1 MNEQTVQPLNFNYE
15 LLLDTTLNNNAKLTI
30 YNYDDDTGLFA
41 NFVNVGSKYEVFNDY
56 NKKDKPDIK
65 IINGLAHLIEHL
77 MFSFDNKDTKD
88 NLNLRDAV
96 YKSNGYYNAS
106 TDDTLTT
113 YYFNCLNDNILDN
126 IKIYFNIFK
135 HLAERFTDS
144 KIKTEIE
151 AINNEQK
158 KNFSFEFNIIYSII
172 QQLSDNSI
180 FAHNTCGTRQ
190 TLNIDNIIN
199 FIKLFYK
206 TFYIPDNFRFVLI
219 INKEK
224 INIED
229 LLKVFD
235 DFSNFYNKEFIN
247 LMLQPLPLD
256 FPFSL
261 NKGKIDLLSNN
272 VEKIKGGK
280 IVNIYDSKINKLN
293 LFGEFNVNSEDFE
306 YIKFISWILNRKGK
320 KSLTEILKSVFNI
333 PSFSFKYLNYSTDS
347 YIFIFTIYLS
357 KDVIL
362 NNQLD
367 ILIYTMQKY
376 FNNLKNLDYTLLT
389 EKIKEYKI
397 NNYFTSLYSREF
409 SVYKL
414 DTILNDTIYAN
425 IKINFNCSDI
435 MLNQYIFDF
444 KFNVD
449 KMIDLLKQLDL
460 NNYLFVLYS
469 NLKNL
474 SHLKE
479 DNLKISESLGYN
491 IKFYIEDYKQ
501 KLKTDNQQINN
512 QFFVLDKKEKEN
524 YKDLLNINNDNITNC
539 NPLNIKVEN
548 VEFHETEINNINIKY
563 KINYYTCYETSLVFQ
578 FEINFLSGVS
588 YNQEIINYLLIFEY
602 INYTINREYNFLDS
616 TNFIFNYSFDSFKNN
631 TITFYYSV
639 LNEYFIKIFI
649 RFLDLLKSFINND
662 KELKVEIIKITKY
675 LIEKIKKKLNE
686 ELVNNKIGDR
696 YKLKGFYFSDYFN
709 IYEILNNLNKINV
722 FDNYREIN
730 INDIKIFIN
739 FPISKNEETDQLITL
754 FLNTCRLSLNNL
766 IKEDE
771 KYVKF
776 NVVKPKEDNVISF
789 YNSSFKTILKVPSD
803 NYNKFKTI
811 NNLNLIEKI
820 TSLDKKNNRNYLL
833 SVNVILP
840 FKEIIKDDFII
851 YIIRERLS
859 KTFFNYFRVYKK
871 YSYFALCK
879 SDNLND
885 KTVLMKMLLIVDKD
899 KINKEFIFNYYDEIK
914 DFLFSQINY
923 FESLKDYDI
932 INMQNS
938 YYSLYNKK
946 FDNSLYEL
954 IDYCKKYDK
963 YKKIY
968 KENEILQLTNIK
980 TDKLILFY
988 RKHFINKPFNLLI
1001 YEEDE

>member
-15 LLLDTTLNNNAKLTI
+15 LLLDTTLKNNAKLTI
-30 YNYDDDTGLFA
+30 YNYNDDTGLFA

-56 NKKDKPDIK
+56 SNKEKTDIK
-65 IINGLAHLIEHL
+65 IISGLAHLIEHL
-77 MFSFDNKDTKD
+77 MFSFDDKDTKN
-88 NLNLRDAV
+88 NLNIRDAV
-96 YKSNGYYNAS
+96 YNSNGYYNAS

-113 YYFNCLNDNILDN
+113 YYFNCLNDNIIDN

-135 HLAERFTDS
+135 QLAERFTES

-172 QQLSDNSI
+172 QQLSDNPI

-190 TLNIDNIIN
+190 TLAIENIIN

-219 INKEK
+219 INKYK
-224 INIED
+224 INIDE
-229 LLKVFD
+229 LLKVFN

-272 VEKIKGGK
+272 VEKLKSGK
-280 IVNIYDSKINKLN
+280 MVNIYDSKINKLI
-293 LFGEFNVNSEDFE
+293 LFGEFKVNSEDFE
-306 YIKFISWILNRKGK
+306 YIKFISWLLNRKDK
-320 KSLTEILKSVFNI
+320 RSLTDILKSVFNI
-333 PSFSFKYLNYSTDS
+333 PSFRFKYLNYSTDS
-347 YIFIFTIYLS
+347 YIFIITVYLT
-357 KDVIL
+357 KDIIL

-367 ILIYTMQKY
+367 VLIYTIQKY
-376 FNNLKNLDYTLLT
+376 LNTLKSLDYTLLT

-435 MLNQYIFDF
+435 LLNQYIFDF
-444 KFNVD
+444 KFSVD
-449 KMIDLLKQLDL
+449 KMVNLLKQLDL
-460 NNYLFVLYS
+460 RNYLFILYS
-469 NLKNL
+469 NNKNF
-474 SHLKE
+474 SQLKE
-479 DNLKISESLGYN
+479 DKLKISENLGYN
-491 IKFYIEDYKQ
+491 IKFYIEEYKQ
-501 KLKTDNQQINN
+501 NIKADNQQINK
-512 QFFVLDKKEKEN
+512 QFFILDKKEKDN
-524 YKDLLNINNDNITNC
+524 YKDLLNINNDNIVNC
-539 NPLNIKVEN
+539 NPLNIKMEN
-548 VEFHETEINNINIKY
+548 IEFHETNINNINIKY
-563 KINYYTCYETSLVFQ
+563 KINYYTCYESSLIFQ
-578 FEINFLSGVS
+578 FKINFTDPN

-602 INYTINREYNFLDS
+602 INYIINREYNFLDS

-639 LNEYFIKIFI
+639 LNEYFIKIFMRLI
-649 RFLDLLKSFINND
+649 DLLKSFINQD
-662 KELKVEIIKITKY
+662 KLIKEKIIKITKY
-675 LIEKIKKKLNE
+675 LIEKLKKKLNE

-722 FDNYREIN
+722 FDDYKEISINNVN
-730 INDIKIFIN
+730 IFVN
-739 FPISKNEETDQLITL
+739 FPISRNEETDQLITL

-771 KYVKF
+771 KYIKF
-776 NVVKPKEDNVISF
+776 NVVKPKEDNEISF
-789 YNSSFKTILKVPSD
+789 FNSSFKSILKIPSD
-803 NYNKFKTI
+803 NYVNFKAKD
-811 NNLNLIEKI
+811 NLNLIEKI
-820 TSLDKKNNRNYLL
+820 TPLDKKDNRNYLL

-885 KTVLMKMLLIVDKD
+885 KTILLKMLLIVDKD

-914 DFLFSQINY
+914 DFLYSQINY

-954 IDYCKKYDK
+954 IDYSKKYEK

-968 KENEILQLTNIK
+968 KENEIIQLTNIK
-980 TDKLILFY
+980 TDELILFY
-988 RKHFINKPFNLLI
+988 RKYFIDKPFNLII